1 MRRSLLLLVC
11 AAVPAAAGPA
21 ATKAAKADKAP
32 ALIDATSVL
41 DKLLAFRDEFGSL
54 YVVPAPDSFS
64 ELGEAGKWVFYG
76 DNKTL
81 YQQRIFSSGAEGGKH
96 YSWGMWAPRAKVSTA
111 MIGPVQG
118 KLAVT
123 CSTKGE
129 RALTQLKP
137 DEARTVLS
145 SAKFYAPLWQR
156 QAKFLA
162 RDENGTYYYVD
173 ELREEHGGN
182 GHRVYMGQKGGMK
195 ELPMTNVVS
204 DSEGDIYAT
213 KSGQL
218 KIVAERGY
226 FAYWIKGRKRLPLTV
241 LEVTDN
247 RYLIYRDLGIYGRL
261 GAICDDL

>member
-11 AAVPAAAGPA
+11 AAAPAAAGPA
-21 ATKAAKADKAP
+21 ATKATKPP
-32 ALIDATSVL
+32 ASIDAKPVL
-41 DKLLAFRDEFGSL
+41 DKLLAFRDDLGGL

-64 ELGEAGKWVFYG
+64 ELGEAAKWVFYG
-76 DNKTL
+76 DDKAL
-81 YQQRIFSSGAEGGKH
+81 YQQRVYSSGSEAGKH
-96 YSWGMWAPRAKVSTA
+96 YSWGMWSPRAKVSTA
-111 MIGPVQG
+111 MIGPVHG

-123 CSTKGE
+123 CAPNGE
-129 RALTQLKP
+129 RALTQVKP
-137 DEARTVLS
+137 DEAKALLAN
-145 SAKFYAPLWQR
+145 AKFYAPLWQR

-173 ELREEHGGN
+173 ELREDYGGN
-182 GHRVYMGQKGGMK
+182 GHRVYVGQKGSMK

-204 DSEGDIYAT
+204 DSAGDIYAT

-218 KIVAERGY
+218 KIIADRGG
-226 FAYWIKGRKRLPLTV
+226 AYWIKGNKRRDLIS

-247 RYLIYRDLGIYGRL
+247 RYLIYRDLGIYGKL